1 MKNSVNDSSSTSSLN
16 VNNILDINFGGILFS
31 HTKELPKIVLGLC
44 IVTIL
49 GALLKVKLKDSHF
62 PLPLIL
68 FFIGCSFEILSFAS
82 YQVKQYAEMLQWMD
96 PAIFINL
103 FTPIIIFSVSFDIDF
118 YMLQKLF
125 WQIIVLTVPGFFLNY
140 ALVDWYLFS
149 VNKLLLKGVTR
160 VLFAFIIVCTDPMLT
175 TTAIKNL
182 GLSKGLTHLIK
193 GECIFM
199 AALAE
204 NTFKITLHVANNYHK
219 QISTKLGILIVT
231 DILIKFFGSSLF
243 GFIMYKVFLLW
254 LRNIFSDDIT
264 EGMLSFSLIY
274 ISFYVAEW
282 SGMSG
287 IISLTMLALL
297 LNSTSFKPG
306 AQLFLYKFWKSL
318 KFFAYLMIFTLIG
331 LLIPTHTYLYL
342 SFSDIYYAVH
352 FYFTLI
358 VIRILV
364 FLIMSPI
371 LSRLGYGFTWRW
383 AFTIVWSEMRGL
395 LNINMALM
403 FSYSDNTMG
412 TENEKSQVLLHGVLL
427 CLITLVINSI
437 TLPRAI
443 IQLGLRDITLT
454 QRKSLYYT
462 VQHFQEIIKASA
474 SALKFDRDLANADW
488 NLVDKKIM
496 FTNPYKLKP
505 EEERRNLK
513 CPDCNKEI
521 REATINTEI
530 MELARIRLLSA
541 QIASYERQYIHE
553 ILSQG
558 AVKVLV
564 GAAGSFGDKKGEFMS
579 FQTIRAYAEKKK
591 IFNFMRKILL
601 NWVYNTRKEKGVPSK
616 IPILLFCHK
625 IVFNEEFRSSVY
637 LIIILNM
644 APLLISWIPKL
655 YDIYKKEVR
664 TVNHMFLSFYIIE
677 SILKLAAMRKGYF
690 QHNWNLFELMI
701 IIFGVI
707 EEILLSTDAVKNSIY
722 MYQAVVFL
730 KIVNLLRIFRILK
743 LITPLL
749 LQVIDRR
756 MTHQLSFRYAILKGY
771 VQGEADIACIIDK
784 ISSSKLVAEELR
796 KRVSMNA
803 ERAMKELG
811 YLEYDH
817 PDIAI
822 TMKTKEEINSLLGMA
837 SEILKNLKSK
847 GIINKAEVAEI
858 HKVTRIIQPVFI
870 RSYINV
876 QWQDKNKNVGDLNFW
891 YWQRIKTELQLDHSD
906 TYYKQHKTCYLQSY
920 FEPYFEYNHNYIF
933 YGNVQDFS
941 SGKENPK
948 DLAEIPVMSEAWTT
962 NNDEEQTEDPQIHL
976 DIENQNKEFMRQSSK
991 YYFGIDQQLL
1001 ETKEKEK
1008 TVYADYLLSGAII
1021 GELNCLTEE
1030 PMTFTATCKTVV
1042 ETYFISKKD
1051 IYDIFYNCC
1060 PSIEYKMWL
1069 KLALAIGAK
1078 KVKEILAYED
1088 WTYNLQFQ
1096 LCNVYVRDVPLGF
1109 KVDIY
1114 DETVSYVILT
1124 YGSVEDCQLQKN
1136 YFAPT
1141 LIPKTCHQIKGI
1153 ARITKILVIQTSVD
1167 LKKCRSNTVRYVP
1180 ICEHVRAG
1188 SKHKMSFLLDDKY
1201 GEDSTSGKTMD
1212 APKNAEN
1219 FTVSFESLDA
1229 F

>member
-1 MKNSVNDSSSTSSLN
+1 MKKSFRNSSSTLSYN
-16 VNNILDINFGGILFS
+16 VNHSWAINFGGILFS
-31 HTKELPKIVLGLC
+31 HSKDLPKIVLGLC
-44 IVTIL
+44 VVTIL
-49 GALLKVKLKDSHF
+49 GALLKVKMKDSHF

-96 PAIFINL
+96 PVIFINL

-125 WQIIVLTVPGFFLNY
+125 WQIIFLTVPGFFLNY

-149 VNKLLLKGVTR
+149 VNKLLLKGITR
-160 VLFAFIIVCTDPMLT
+160 MLFAIIIVCTDPMLT

-193 GECIFM
+193 GECVFM

-204 NTFKITLHVANNYHK
+204 NTFKITLQIANNHHK
-219 QISTKLGILIVT
+219 EISTKLGIIILS
-231 DILIKFFGSSLF
+231 DILIKFVGSSLF
-243 GFIMYKVFLLW
+243 GFVMYKAFQLW

-287 IISLTMLALL
+287 IITLTVLALL

-306 AQLFLYKFWKSL
+306 AQLFLFKFWKSL

-331 LLIPTHTYLYL
+331 LMIPAHTYLYL

-403 FSYSDNTMG
+403 FSYTDNALG
-412 TENEKSQVLLHGVLL
+412 TEGEKSQILLHGVTI
-427 CLITLVINSI
+427 CLITLMINSI
-437 TLPRAI
+437 TLPRAV

-462 VQHFQEIIKASA
+462 VQHFQGIIKASA
-474 SALKFDRDLANADW
+474 SALRFDRDLANADW

-505 EEERRNLK
+505 EEERQNLK

-521 REATINTEI
+521 REASINTEI

-553 ILSQG
+553 ILSQS

-591 IFNFMRKILL
+591 FFNFVRKILL

-616 IPILLFCHK
+616 NPVLLFCHK
-625 IVFNEEFRSSVY
+625 IVFNDEFESSVY

-644 APLLISWIPKL
+644 APLLISWIPQL
-655 YDIYKKEVR
+655 YVIYEKEAR

-690 QHNWNLFELMI
+690 QHNWNLFELLI
-701 IIFGVI
+701 IVLGII
-707 EEILLSTDAVKNSIY
+707 EEILMVTDAFKNSIY
-722 MYQAVVFL
+722 VFQALIVL
-730 KIVNLLRIFRILK
+730 KISNLLRVFRILK
-743 LITPLL
+743 LITPVL

-771 VQGEADIACIIDK
+771 VQGEADIACLIDK

-858 HKVTRIIQPVFI
+858 HKIIMAKRKHVF
-870 RSYINV
+870 
-876 QWQDKNKNVGDLNFW
+876 D
-891 YWQRIKTELQLDHSD
+891 
-906 TYYKQHKTCYLQSY
+906 
-920 FEPYFEYNHNYIF
+920 FEPVIKLPSLDEVLYHISWLNKSKFHINFIKKKVKILTFDCGNNIFEEGDSPRGIF
-933 YGNVQDFS
+933 VIH
-941 SGKENPK
+941 SGMIKR
-948 DLAEIPVMSEAWTT
+948 
-962 NNDEEQTEDPQIHL
+962 H
-976 DIENQNKEFMRQSSK
+976 SSK
-991 YYFGIDQQLL
+991 PYLGLDQQLL

-1021 GELNCLTEE
+1021 GELNCLTEK

-1042 ETYFISKKD
+1042 ETYFINKRD
-1051 IYDIFYNCC
+1051 IYDIFNNCC

-1088 WTYNLQFQ
+1088 WTYNLQLQ
-1096 LCNVYVRDVPLGF
+1096 LCNVYVRDVLLGY

-1114 DETVSYVILT
+1114 DETVSYVILV
-1124 YGSVEDCQLQKN
+1124 YGSVEDCQLQKT
-1136 YFAPT
+1136 YFAPE
-1141 LIPKTCHQIKGI
+1141 LIPKTCHQIKGT
-1153 ARITKILVIQTSVD
+1153 ARITKILVIQTSID
-1167 LKKCRSNTVRYVP
+1167 LKKCRSNTARYVP
-1180 ICEHVRAG
+1180 VCKHIRAG
-1188 SKHKMSFLLDDKY
+1188 SKHKMDFWLDDRFGDDTTAGKAVDWLTRLLPSFL
-1201 GEDSTSGKTMD
+1201 
-1212 APKNAEN
+1212 P
-1219 FTVSFESLDA
+1219 
-1229 F
+1229 